1 MLMEIYKVKINELW
15 KKAKVLKKKAV
26 EKGEVDFDI
35 KTCSDHD
42 YQTF

>member
-1 MLMEIYKVKINELW
+1 MEIYKVKINELW

-26 EKGEVDFDI
+26 EKGEDFDI